1 MREYYTSYICKMC
14 NKETI
19 LITEE
24 ASATI
29 KEGKHLSCSHC
40 KSERLREG
48 SATDDLRKV
57 MNERSYKRHNG
68 AIVQRNQ

>member
-1 MREYYTSYICKMC
+1 MIEYYTSYICKAC

-24 ASATI
+24 VSVTI
-29 KEGKHLSCSHC
+29 KEGQHVSCSHC
-40 KSERLREG
+40 KSERLRLG

-57 MNERSYKRHNG
+57 MNERSYKRHKG
-68 AIVQRNQ
+68 AIVQRNL